1 MEIIAKRMNQKQQNM
16 RELLIFEAIN
26 QMMQNSNI

>member
-1 MEIIAKRMNQKQQNM
+1 M

-26 QMMQNSNI
+26 QMMQNSNIQIYENGAKNT